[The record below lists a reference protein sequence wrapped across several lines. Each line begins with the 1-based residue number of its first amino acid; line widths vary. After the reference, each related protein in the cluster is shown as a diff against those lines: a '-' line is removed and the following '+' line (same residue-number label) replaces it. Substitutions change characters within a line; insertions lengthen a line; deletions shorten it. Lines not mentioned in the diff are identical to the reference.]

1 MLTPLFAKASIGG
14 QNRTRYVNEQ
24 VEKYLL
30 AGRVELDLAKRQKIY
45 NDLSD
50 TVMKDAPWVPLY
62 TGNNI
67 VGVNASLKNVE
78 LSPQG
83 LWNLEKL
90 HY

>member
-1 MLTPLFAKASIGG
+1 M
-14 QNRTRYVNEQ
+14 Q
-24 VEKYLL
+24 
-30 AGRVELDLAKRQKIY
+30 
-45 NDLSD
+45 
-50 TVMKDAPWVPLY
+50 DAPWVPLY

-67 VGVNASLKNVE
+67 VGVNAGLQGVE